1 MHSAG
6 KRVNYGTAE
15 RYRLQYISN
24 QDIVRYGGIKM
35 NRRTNKKL
43 KQEIRSLPNEVNNL
57 YLRAWLNDKHYYHQH
72 QVFVVKAVVSMR
84 DCLYPEQAYPQL
96 RRLILRQLEDNI
108 DEFIEN
114 YRDDITDSHVAE
126 FRFIPCY
133 RKGQK

>member
-1 MHSAG
+1 
-6 KRVNYGTAE
+6 
-15 RYRLQYISN
+15 
-24 QDIVRYGGIKM
+24 M
-35 NRRTNKKL
+35 NRRTKKKL
-43 KQEIRSLPNEVNNL
+43 KQEIHSLKNEVNNL
-57 YLRAWLNDKHYYHQH
+57 YLRAWLNDKHYHQY
-72 QVFVVKAVVSMR
+72 QVFVVKAVVPMR

-133 RKGQK
+133 RKETK